1 MQETVW
7 INFKH
12 RIIVNF
18 FSNSW
23 QIAMIPLHRNKLKS
37 SHMFTSFILFS
48 VDTNQY
54 LLSFI
59 SVLAGKIMIN
69 QIEWIK
75 TCIT

>member
-1 MQETVW
+1 
-7 INFKH
+7 
-12 RIIVNF
+12 
-18 FSNSW
+18 
-23 QIAMIPLHRNKLKS
+23 
-37 SHMFTSFILFS
+37 MFTSFILFS